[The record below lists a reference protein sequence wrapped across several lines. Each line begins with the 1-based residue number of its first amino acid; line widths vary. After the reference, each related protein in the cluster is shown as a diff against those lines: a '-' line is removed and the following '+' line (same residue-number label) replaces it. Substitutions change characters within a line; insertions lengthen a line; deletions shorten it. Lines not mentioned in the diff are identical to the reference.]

1 MLGHIGQEPDARLQ
15 RGARYQPQRGLVQ
28 IGAIGKRCILPGINQ
43 RVHNHP
49 FAAAGSP
56 LVPAC
61 SRPFTVSMKVTF
73 ARLRDGMRNP
83 AVAATE

>member
-43 RVHNHP
+43 RVHHHP

-56 LVPAC
+56 PVPALAAG
-61 SRPFTVSMKVTF
+61 RVTRA
-73 ARLRDGMRNP
+73 AR
-83 AVAATE
+83 